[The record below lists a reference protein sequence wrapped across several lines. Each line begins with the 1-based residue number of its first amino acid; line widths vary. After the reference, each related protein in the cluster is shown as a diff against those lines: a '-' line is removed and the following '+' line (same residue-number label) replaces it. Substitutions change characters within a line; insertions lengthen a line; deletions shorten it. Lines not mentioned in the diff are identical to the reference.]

1 MKLDK
6 NTKHNLMV
14 GDVLRFSD
22 SEEYEVLRIFYG
34 SVNKNAMNLTLKDC
48 NDGRVIYYSPSSHY
62 YGAEIISRSAIP
74 TFKDF
79 CKARGMLDDAQDIA
93 FCVADYLYEMRKDI
107 EKFEPYA
114 TTTIAEYREAER
126 AVAFDLLNYEPH
138 KPD

>member
-22 SEEYEVLRIFYG
+22 SEKYEVLRTI
-34 SVNKNAMNLTLKDC
+34 SSSATRSNALNLTLRC
-48 NDGRVIYYSPSSHY
+48 PDGRVIYGTPSSHY

-79 CKARGMLDDAQDIA
+79 CKARGILDDAQDIA

-126 AVAFDLLNYEPH
+126 VVAFDLLNYEPH
-138 KPD
+138 KPE